1 MPESTLPMGGLLRS
15 TLRRHGW
22 RCLAFVAILELMHY
36 LRRGSLDVS
45 DVGDGLIAL
54 CVAGVIALLIE
65 ANRRMPEIQ
74 DAPKA

>member
-1 MPESTLPMGGLLRS
+1 MSESTLPMRGLLRS

-45 DVGDGLIAL
+45 DVRDGLIAL

-65 ANRRMPEIQ
+65 ANRRMSEIQ

>member
-1 MPESTLPMGGLLRS
+1 MPESTFTMGVLLRS

-22 RCLAFVAILELMHY
+22 RCLAFVAILEVMHY
-36 LRRGSLDVS
+36 LRAGSLDMA
-45 DVGDGLIAL
+45 DARDGLIAL

-65 ANRRMPEIQ
+65 ANRKMSEIQ